1 MTIINVF
8 RHIVRH
14 SKVCLCIVHDSLIA
28 LAHQVADPAKGDDG
42 EDTSF
47 GLRAHLLAVHK
58 LPVCQHLQSQSCSLQ
73 SKVSQISH
81 FSQVRK
87 HVSAFLQN
95 NMGPHIFLVVIGS
108 FKSVCYG
115 CHSHNCSHPACV
127 ISCLQPWL
135 NACFDSWQIFLDSTS
150 CSRHGHTA
158 FWPVYTIQ
166 YALFWPHVSIRA
178 PPTDAVH

>member
-14 SKVCLCIVHDSLIA
+14 SKVCVCIVHDSLIA
-28 LAHQVADPAKGDDG
+28 LAHEVADPAKGDDG

-58 LPVCQHLQSQSCSLQ
+58 LPVCQHLQSQSCSHQ

-95 NMGPHIFLVVIGS
+95 NITHVERLA
-108 FKSVCYG
+108 
-115 CHSHNCSHPACV
+115 N
-127 ISCLQPWL
+127 PWQK
-135 NACFDSWQIFLDSTS
+135 AGAEQKKGTS
-150 CSRHGHTA
+150 AKRGYRRS
-158 FWPVYTIQ
+158 
-166 YALFWPHVSIRA
+166 ALEA
-178 PPTDAVH
+178 

>member
-1 MTIINVF
+1 MTRCVGIAC
-8 RHIVRH
+8 RLARQASPH
-14 SKVCLCIVHDSLIA
+14 SPPCPSTTYRDLYSPREV
-28 LAHQVADPAKGDDG
+28 
-42 EDTSF
+42 
-47 GLRAHLLAVHK
+47 HLLQTR
-58 LPVCQHLQSQSCSLQ
+58 PVTWYCQ
-73 SKVSQISH
+73 
-81 FSQVRK
+81 
-87 HVSAFLQN
+87 ADY
-95 NMGPHIFLVVIGS
+95 MGPHIFLVVIGS

-178 PPTDAVH
+178 PPRDAVH